1 MINHSD
7 EYYLKEIEE
16 ISFHMPKEFQD
27 YVSKLVDVPTMSHYE
42 IYVHLRYIAAYYR
55 KLASICN
62 KIAYKI
68 TPADIENTNHFPD
81 GSYFILDN
89 VNRKNVAIYHSHL
102 KENGIIVE
110 ALVTPPEK
118 CSIISP
124 AAKKRNPRKIKT
136 PADVKLFKDENRPY
150 SKTTIDLK
158 YSLDKEFINGKYTN
172 YVYKIYNHE
181 TGTYFSDQDGNTLK
195 IKNYAEARAF
205 IKQLYK

>member
-27 YVSKLVDVPTMSHYE
+27 YVAKLVNVHTMSYYD

-55 KLASICN
+55 KLSSICN

-89 VNRKNVAIYHSHL
+89 VNRKNVAIYHSYL
-102 KENGIIVE
+102 KENGIIAE

-118 CSIISP
+118 RSIISH